1 MSLSQQQSP
10 PGEDVSLK
18 HQLLKVVVRVAQYR
32 MLLTGESREA
42 ERGVRN
48 LHMKMP
54 HHILSLLVATTDY
67 LNNLSPDS
75 KEYEDTQGTINRR
88 QQCVDT
94 GEPYWPPL
102 VALCY
107 RVISLSFG
115 RERESHKRANLD
127 FLFMALTCQVV
138 ISALLCL

>member
-54 HHILSLLVATTDY
+54 HRIPSLLVATTDY